1 MLRTEHISDLSA
13 ISVKMQFDIQEPIV
27 VSDNWSLIVI
37 QKPGDRV
44 LRRFLTGD
52 LLSDCGIFSFSYSL
66 LRSLLLWVHVF

>member
-1 MLRTEHISDLSA
+1 M
-13 ISVKMQFDIQEPIV
+13 KMQFDIK
-27 VSDNWSLIVI
+27 NLLWSLMIVI